1 MHLYLNRI
9 TKMKA
14 TTKQKLFHKKESER
28 SRREKVCRDIA
39 CYGVTIFAAL
49 MGFLLVDANA
59 SLAEAES
66 DLADTGI
73 VTAQHLN

>member
-1 MHLYLNRI
+1 MYLFLNTI
-9 TKMKA
+9 NKMKA

-59 SLAEAES
+59 SLAEAE
-66 DLADTGI
+66 ADAADAGI
-73 VTAQHLN
+73 VVAQHLN

>member
-1 MHLYLNRI
+1 MTR
-9 TKMKA
+9 MKN
-14 TTKQKLFHKKESER
+14 TTKQKLFYKKESER
-28 SRREKVCRDIA
+28 TKKEKICRDIA
-39 CYGVTIFAAL
+39 CYGVTIFAAI

-66 DLADTGI
+66 DFADTGI